1 MTAKRIRN
9 RGCMPYLQTEGVFE
23 RAPPIE
29 VQKAEAILCS
39 SWSPFIRLYRHN
51 TLASARKNFLFKPF
65 SEHAPQDQLDFVL
78 SSTFDQSTEFFPD
91 QLDVYLQ
98 RETQDIATWRRLRNT
113 RDLTPDREEQAS
125 QAQKAGHEED
135 AEGSAWDSK
144 GKPPKKKL
152 SLSKKGTRPI
162 VKLPYRYN
170 FAQKLLVGGIT
181 ERRHPSNTKLMNSSH
196 HSPQTNAGYSRQ
208 PSDGNFYQY

>member
-1 MTAKRIRN
+1 MTTKRIRN

-29 VQKAEAILCS
+29 VQKAEAICS
-39 SWSPFIRLYRHN
+39 SSSPFVRLFRHN

-65 SEHAPQDQLDFVL
+65 SDHAPQDQLDFVL
-78 SSTFDQSTEFFPD
+78 SSTFDQSSEFFPD

-98 RETQDIATWRRLRNT
+98 RETQDIETWRRLRNT

-125 QAQKAGHEED
+125 QANKTENGEDEKVGAG
-135 AEGSAWDSK
+135 EGKSK
-144 GKPPKKKL
+144 PTKKQQL
-152 SLSKKGTRPI
+152 LSKKGIRPV
-162 VKLPYRYN
+162 VKLPFRYN

-181 ERRHPSNTKLMNSSH
+181 ERRHPSNIKLMNSSH

>member
-1 MTAKRIRN
+1 MTTKRIRN

-29 VQKAEAILCS
+29 VQKAEAICS
-39 SWSPFIRLYRHN
+39 SSSPFVRLFRHN

-65 SEHAPQDQLDFVL
+65 
-78 SSTFDQSTEFFPD
+78 
-91 QLDVYLQ
+91 
-98 RETQDIATWRRLRNT
+98 RLRNT

-125 QAQKAGHEED
+125 QANKTENGEDEKVGAG
-135 AEGSAWDSK
+135 EGKSK
-144 GKPPKKKL
+144 PTKKQQL
-152 SLSKKGTRPI
+152 LSKKGIRPV
-162 VKLPYRYN
+162 VKLPFRYN

-181 ERRHPSNTKLMNSSH
+181 ERRHPSNIKLMNSSH

-208 PSDGNFYQY
+208 PSDGNFYQYLYIHYRKCLTELGIRN